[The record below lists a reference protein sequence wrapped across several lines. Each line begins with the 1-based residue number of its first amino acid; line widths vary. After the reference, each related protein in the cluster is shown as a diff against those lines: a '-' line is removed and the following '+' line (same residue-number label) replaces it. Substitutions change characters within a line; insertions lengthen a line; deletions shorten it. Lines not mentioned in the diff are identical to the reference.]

1 MRQELAPRTG
11 IAIDRLASLL
21 LSNRLGGTEW
31 AGRPGLIQNNCAF
44 WRFRSPRQAHAFSN
58 ANPRK
63 PAFPCIDPANCKT
76 YFWDIARDDGAELA
90 AAEKALM
97 R

>member
-31 AGRPGLIQNNCAF
+31 AGRPGLIQNNSGLPKDLPSA
-44 WRFRSPRQAHAFSN
+44 S
-58 ANPRK
+58 
-63 PAFPCIDPANCKT
+63 
-76 YFWDIARDDGAELA
+76 
-90 AAEKALM
+90 
-97 R
+97 